1 MLREFRD
8 FIVRGNALELAIAVV
23 LGAAFGAV
31 VTSVVD
37 DVLLQV
43 IAAFFGRPDFSAIAI
58 PLGDAE
64 IRVGL
69 LINAL
74 INLLFVGL
82 ALFLVVKLVT
92 AARRGAAEEEPED
105 VALLREIR
113 DLLRERGTAP

>member
-37 DVLLQV
+37 DVLMQI
-43 IAAFFGRPDFSAIAI
+43 IAAVFGQPDFAAIAI

-64 IRVGL
+64 IRIGL

-74 INLLFVGL
+74 INLMFVGL
-82 ALFLVVKLVT
+82 ALFLIVKLVI
-92 AARRGAAEEEPED
+92 AARRKSDEDAPEPED
-105 VALLREIR
+105 LVLLREIR
-113 DLLRERGTAP
+113 DLLRERG